1 MSVVRFSLAFS
12 SSCDTFGGAVAL
24 LSRLSVTGGVH
35 VSVCSYT
42 GVARVSGTLASEVV
56 PAWNIIKA
64 FAFKELLGEGYDE
77 DYVFV
82 ADLRVSESRYHSLQ
96 TVLSTINV

>member
-12 SSCDTFGGAVAL
+12 STCDTFGGAVAL
-24 LSRLSVTGGVH
+24 LSRLSVTGGVN
-35 VSVCSYT
+35 VGVCSYT
-42 GVARVSGTLASEVV
+42 GVATVSGTLVPEVV

-64 FAFKELLGEGYDE
+64 FAFKELGEEYDE
-77 DYVFV
+77 NYVFV
-82 ADLRVSESRYHSLQ
+82 ADLRVSKTRYNSLQ

>member
-24 LSRLSVTGGVH
+24 LSRLSVTGSVH
-35 VSVCSYT
+35 VGVCCYT
-42 GVARVSGTLASEVV
+42 GVATVSGTLTPDAV

-64 FAFKELLGEGYDE
+64 FAFKELGEEYDE

-82 ADLRVSESRYHSLQ
+82 ADVRVSKTRYNSLQ